1 MMFRYGQSGFCT
13 TYSFNIL
20 VSERKYE
27 NNIKNR
33 ESRKKQNK
41 KILIYMFMKCFTKKS
56 RGFNKILKISVFFES
71 VLSSRSENTD
81 HVIRY
86 HVKMFSEMRNETPL
100 QL

>member
-1 MMFRYGQSGFCT
+1 
-13 TYSFNIL
+13 
-20 VSERKYE
+20 
-27 NNIKNR
+27 
-33 ESRKKQNK
+33 
-41 KILIYMFMKCFTKKS
+41 MFMKCFTKKS

-86 HVKMFSEMRNETPL
+86 HVKMFSEMRNETSL